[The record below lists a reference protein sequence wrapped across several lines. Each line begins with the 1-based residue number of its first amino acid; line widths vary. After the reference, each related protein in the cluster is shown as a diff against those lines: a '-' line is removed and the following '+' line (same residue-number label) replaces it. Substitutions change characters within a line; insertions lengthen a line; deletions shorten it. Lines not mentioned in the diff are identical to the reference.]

1 MKTIYHIDTGAK
13 QVDHEV
19 DANAAVSGHPDEW
32 SFEPW
37 KQEDVAA
44 ARAAREAKYK
54 EDYQRAEAAGQPPPP
69 PLPLPVELS
78 DEQQQMLDDDAK
90 NRAEAAARVKVRKE
104 ADEKKRV
111 EDELYKADL
120 ALLASP
126 PPQVDPNERR
136 PFGRKGAMTP
146 AERAAADKKAAAA
159 RAVADREDRAAT
171 KGDATAKAQ
180 AAADKAERDR

>member
-1 MKTIYHIDTGAK
+1 MVEATMKTVYHIDSGAS
-13 QVDHEV
+13 QMYPV
-19 DANAAVSGHPDEW
+19 DANAAVSTHPDEW

-37 KQEDVAA
+37 KPEDVSN

-69 PLPLPVELS
+69 PLPLPPADLS

-90 NRAEAAARVKVRKE
+90 NRVEAAARVRVRRE

-111 EDELYKADL
+111 EDEQYKADL

-136 PFGRKGAMTP
+136 PFGRKGQMTD
-146 AERAAADKKAAAA
+146 AERAAAEKKAAKAA
-159 RAVADREDRAAT
+159 
-171 KGDATAKAQ
+171 KK
-180 AAADKAERDR
+180 